1 MSCTIHRGMRW
12 LPRAFRAA
20 PTLVF
25 VALLSGCATNPAT
38 GEKNV
43 TLMSEAQEIQL
54 GKEADPQVRQEMGV
68 YDDAALQQYV
78 ERIGQRLAR
87 VSERPDLPWHFT
99 VVDQPAVNAFALPGG
114 FIYITRGILPYLND
128 EAQLAGVLGHEI
140 GHVTA
145 RHAAQQYTA
154 QTGTGLGLVLLSI
167 FVPETRPFQDVA
179 QQAAG
184 LLFLKYSRDDEIQAD
199 GLGVRYASRAGWQP
213 AGVQQMLE
221 TLSRLEQAE
230 GSHRG
235 VPNWLSTHP
244 APADRVQ
251 KVNAAVQAADAP
263 GRDYVTDRAAY
274 LGQVDGIVFGDDPS
288 QGILRGSTFLH
299 RDLRFSL
306 TFPSGWTVQNSREQ
320 VVSKAPDRND
330 FVLLELVSNPSGSL
344 QRVAQSSMGGA
355 GWRQIDG
362 GMTEVNGLPAYVGT
376 YQGTMQG
383 LGPVVTR
390 AAHVG
395 YNDRVYV
402 IAGLA
407 PADDFRGVENE
418 FNQAIRSFRPLSA
431 AQAEDIRAN
440 RVELYTVRSGDT
452 WDSIARRSAGAAAL
466 TPATLAIMN
475 GSAPGQPP
483 RAGERIKIVVAG

>member
-1 MSCTIHRGMRW
+1 
-12 LPRAFRAA
+12 
-20 PTLVF
+20 
-25 VALLSGCATNPAT
+25 
-38 GEKNV
+38 
-43 TLMSEAQEIQL
+43 
-54 GKEADPQVRQEMGV
+54 
-68 YDDAALQQYV
+68 
-78 ERIGQRLAR
+78 
-87 VSERPDLPWHFT
+87 
-99 VVDQPAVNAFALPGG
+99 
-114 FIYITRGILPYLND
+114 
-128 EAQLAGVLGHEI
+128 
-140 GHVTA
+140 
-145 RHAAQQYTA
+145 
-154 QTGTGLGLVLLSI
+154 
-167 FVPETRPFQDVA
+167 
-179 QQAAG
+179 
-184 LLFLKYSRDDEIQAD
+184 
-199 GLGVRYASRAGWQP
+199 
-213 AGVQQMLE
+213 
-221 TLSRLEQAE
+221 
-230 GSHRG
+230 
-235 VPNWLSTHP
+235 
-244 APADRVQ
+244 VQ

-288 QGILRGSTFLH
+288 QGILRGGTFLH

-306 TFPSGWTVQNSREQ
+306 TFPSGWAVQNSRGQ

-330 FVLLELVSNPSGSL
+330 FVLLELVSKPSGSL
-344 QRVAQSSMGGA
+344 QRVAQSSMGEA